1 MIPRIPKLLGSIVL
15 TLVILAC
22 GGITTDPAT
31 DGLGTGGT
39 DTTGTGG
46 GGGGGDTTTTPTPTF
61 AADVQTLF
69 DAEGC
74 NASNCHGATAGPGNG
89 NLDLRAGT
97 SYSQLVNVIARGENI
112 IRVAPGDPNASYLV
126 IKLEGNQ
133 SSGSRMPRGQP
144 ALSSAKI
151 QLIRDWITAGAEND

>member
-1 MIPRIPKLLGSIVL
+1 MIPTIPKLLGSIVL
-15 TLVILAC
+15 TIVILAC
-22 GGITTDPAT
+22 GGITTAPGT
-31 DGLGTGGT
+31 DELGGT
-39 DTTGTGG
+39 
-46 GGGGGDTTTTPTPTF
+46 GGDTTTTPTATF

-74 NASNCHGATAGPGNG
+74 TASNCHGATAGPRNG

-144 ALSSAKI
+144 ALSGAKI
-151 QLIRDWITAGAEND
+151 QLIRDWITAGANND

>member
-1 MIPRIPKLLGSIVL
+1 MAWGEPAVPIPLEPAAAAAAAVAVTLQRRQLLHLPLMCRPFL
-15 TLVILAC
+15 TPRA
-22 GGITTDPAT
+22 AT
-31 DGLGTGGT
+31 P
-39 DTTGTGG
+39 
-46 GGGGGDTTTTPTPTF
+46 PT
-61 AADVQTLF
+61 
-69 DAEGC
+69 
-74 NASNCHGATAGPGNG
+74 ATAGPRNG